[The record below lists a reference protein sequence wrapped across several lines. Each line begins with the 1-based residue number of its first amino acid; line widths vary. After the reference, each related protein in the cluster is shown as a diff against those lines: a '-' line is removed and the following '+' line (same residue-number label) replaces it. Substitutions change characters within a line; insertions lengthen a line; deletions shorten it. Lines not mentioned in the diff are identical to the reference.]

1 MQVRRRQTEMIQ
13 RVQILLRLVQLAL
26 LLVVVLGYWSVQ
38 IKDGGTYRE
47 LAENNRL
54 RRLRIE
60 APRGVIRDRTGR
72 PLVENVPG
80 YSLLID
86 RSRSADLSASLRFAA
101 GVLEETPEDLEALVR
116 RYQHLPLSRPIKL
129 ASGLSLNEVTRLSA
143 SFYEHREFEIDVDS
157 RRLYRYGL
165 HTAHL
170 VGYLGE
176 VSPSELLKHEDLY
189 KSGDRVGKR
198 GIEQRYDALLRG
210 KNGAQLV
217 VVDSRGQEVQ
227 ELEKEPAVAGSDL
240 TLTIDLALQQRAAEI
255 FEERVAKPEEKPAAT
270 SGILQAEDEAEE
282 GPDSLVG
289 TVVALDPKNGDVLA
303 LYSAPAYDPNIFTR
317 RLNRQ
322 EWQNLIENPYHP
334 LQNRALQNA
343 YPPGSVFKIVTA
355 LTALEKGVVDPSF
368 SVFCAGY
375 SIVYGNRFRCHKQ
388 GGHGTMNL
396 RSAIK
401 NSCNVY
407 FHALGQRL
415 QIDTLAE
422 SARRFGLGKVS
433 GIDLE
438 GERAG
443 LVPDTRWAKERRK
456 QPWYPGET
464 ISVVTGQ
471 GPILTTPIQIAVMMA
486 AVANGGYLVE
496 PRLYRDKNTPATPP
510 APIGISATNLALV
523 REALWAVVNDGGT
536 AGSAR
541 VPGLD
546 IAGKTGTAQVVRQET
561 WTSNDQLQAEE
572 RDHAWFASFAP
583 AHDPQIVIVVFVEH
597 GGGGSKAA
605 APIAKA
611 LYEKFFESHLAHLA
625 APAAAAP

>member
-1 MQVRRRQTEMIQ
+1 MQVRRRQTEMIN
-13 RVQILLRLVQLAL
+13 RVQFLLRLVQVGL
-26 LLVVVLGYWSVQ
+26 LLVIVGYWSVQ
-38 IKDGGTYRE
+38 IKGGSTFRE

-60 APRGVIRDRTGR
+60 APRGVIRDRVGR

-80 YSLLID
+80 YSLMID
-86 RSRSADLSASLRFAA
+86 RSRAADVGESLRFAA
-101 GVLEETPEDLEALVR
+101 GVLGETPADLEAIVR
-116 RYQHLPLSRPIKL
+116 RYQNLPPSRPIKL
-129 ASGLSLNEVTRLSA
+129 AAGLSLNEVTQLSA
-143 SFYEHREFEIDVDS
+143 SFYEHKEFEIDVDS

-176 VSPSELLKHEDLY
+176 VSPSELERADGLY
-189 KSGDRVGKR
+189 RPGDRVGKR
-198 GIEQRYDALLRG
+198 GIEQRYDPLLRG

-227 ELEKEPAVAGSDL
+227 ELEKEPAQAGSDL
-240 TLTIDLALQQRAAEI
+240 TLTLDLALQQRAAEL
-255 FEERVAKPEEKPAAT
+255 FEERSEITRKALGETIVEGEEEK
-270 SGILQAEDEAEE
+270 
-282 GPDSLVG
+282 SLVG

-303 LYSAPAYDPNIFTR
+303 LVSSPAYDPNIFTR

-322 EWQNLIENPYHP
+322 EWQDLIENPYHP
-334 LQNRALQNA
+334 LQNRAIQNA
-343 YPPGSVFKIVTA
+343 FPPGSVFKIVTA
-355 LTALEKGVVDPSF
+355 LTALDKGVIDPNF
-368 SVFCAGY
+368 SVFCPGY

-415 QIDTLAE
+415 SIDTLAE
-422 SARRFGLGKVS
+422 SARRFGLGKIT

-438 GERAG
+438 GERSG

-456 QPWYPGET
+456 MPWYPGET

-486 AVANGGYLVE
+486 AVANGGYRVE
-496 PRLYRDKNTPATPP
+496 PRLFRDPQNPAP
-510 APIGISATNLALV
+510 APQPIGIAPQHLAAV
-523 REALWAVVNDGGT
+523 RDALWAVVQEGTGG
-536 AGSAR
+536 AAR

-546 IAGKTGTAQVVRQET
+546 IAGKTGTAQVIRQET
-561 WTSNDQLQAEE
+561 WTSNDQLDAEE

-583 AHDPQIVIVVFVEH
+583 VNDPKIVIVVFVEH
-597 GGGGSKAA
+597 GGGGSRAA

-611 LYEKFFESHLAHLA
+611 LYEKFFESDLAHRA
-625 APAAAAP
+625 APAATAP

>member
-1 MQVRRRQTEMIQ
+1 MQVRSRQTEMIS
-13 RVQILLRLVQLAL
+13 RVTWLLRAVQVA
-26 LLVVVLGYWSVQ
+26 LVVVVIGYWSVQ
-38 IKDGGTYRE
+38 VKGGSTFRE

-60 APRGVIRDRTGR
+60 APRGVIRDRHGR

-80 YSLLID
+80 YSLMID
-86 RSRSADLSASLRFAA
+86 RSRSADLPASLHFAA
-101 GVLEETPEDLEALVR
+101 GVLGETPEDLEAIVR
-116 RYQHLPLSRPIKL
+116 RYQNLPLSRPIKL
-129 ASGLSLNEVTRLSA
+129 ATGLSLNEVTQLSA
-143 SFYEHREFEIDVDS
+143 SFYEHKEFEIDVDS

-170 VGYLGE
+170 IGYLGE
-176 VSPSELLKHEDLY
+176 VSPAELARTEGFY
-189 KSGDRVGKR
+189 KPGDRVGKR
-198 GIEQRYDALLRG
+198 GIEQRYDAQLRG

-227 ELEKEPAVAGSDL
+227 ELEKEPAQSGSDL
-240 TLTIDLALQQRAAEI
+240 TLTLDLDLQQRAAEL
-255 FEERVAKPEEKPAAT
+255 FEERGEA
-270 SGILQAEDEAEE
+270 QAEANGEE
-282 GPDSLVG
+282 PQSLVG
-289 TVVALDPKNGDVLA
+289 TVVALDPRNGDVLA
-303 LYSAPAYDPNIFTR
+303 LVAAPAYDPNIFTR

-322 EWQNLIENPYHP
+322 EWQDLIENPYHP
-334 LQNRALQNA
+334 LQNRAIQNA
-343 YPPGSVFKIVTA
+343 FPPGSVFKIVTA
-355 LTALEKGVVDPSF
+355 LTALEKGVIDPNF
-368 SVFCAGY
+368 SVFCPGY

-396 RSAIK
+396 RSAFK

-422 SARRFGLGKVS
+422 SARRFGFGKLT

-456 QPWYPGET
+456 MPWYPGET

-471 GPILTTPIQIAVMMA
+471 GPILTTPMQIAVMLA
-486 AVANGGYLVE
+486 EVANGGYRIE
-496 PRLYRDKNTPATPP
+496 PRLYRDPSAP
-510 APIGISATNLALV
+510 APAREPIGFSPQNLALV

-536 AGSAR
+536 GNAAK

-546 IAGKTGTAQVVRQET
+546 IAGKTGTAQVIRQET
-561 WTSNDQLQAEE
+561 WTTNDQLAAEE

-583 AHDPQIVIVVFVEH
+583 VNDPKIVIVVFVEH
-597 GGGGSKAA
+597 GGGGSRAA

-611 LYEKFFESHLAHLA
+611 LYEKFFESDLAHRA

>member
-1 MQVRRRQTEMIQ
+1 MQVRSRQTEMIN
-13 RVQILLRLVQLAL
+13 RVAWLLRAVQVA
-26 LLVVVLGYWSVQ
+26 LVVVVIGYWSVQ
-38 IKDGGTYRE
+38 IKGGSTFRE

-60 APRGVIRDRTGR
+60 APRGVIRDRHGR

-80 YSLLID
+80 YSLMID
-86 RSRSADLSASLRFAA
+86 RSRSADLPASLKFAA
-101 GVLEETPEDLEALVR
+101 DVLNETPEDLEAIVR
-116 RYQHLPLSRPIKL
+116 RYQNLPLSRPIKL
-129 ASGLSLNEVTRLSA
+129 AAGLSLNEVTQLSA
-143 SFYEHREFEIDVDS
+143 SFYEHKEFEIDVDS

-170 VGYLGE
+170 IGYLGE
-176 VSPSELLKHEDLY
+176 VSPAELARTEGFY
-189 KSGDRVGKR
+189 KPGDRVGKR
-198 GIEQRYDALLRG
+198 GIEQRYDPQLRG

-227 ELEKEPAVAGSDL
+227 ELEKEPAQAGSDL
-240 TLTIDLALQQRAAEI
+240 TLTIDLALQQRAAEL
-255 FEERVAKPEEKPAAT
+255 FEERGEAQTPEGEEP
-270 SGILQAEDEAEE
+270 QA
-282 GPDSLVG
+282 LVG
-289 TVVALDPKNGDVLA
+289 TVVALDPRNGDVLA
-303 LYSAPAYDPNIFTR
+303 MVAAPAYDPNIFTR

-322 EWQNLIENPYHP
+322 EWQDLIENPYHP
-334 LQNRALQNA
+334 LQNRAIQNA
-343 YPPGSVFKIVTA
+343 FPPGSVFKIVTA
-355 LTALEKGVVDPSF
+355 LTALEKGVVDPNF
-368 SVFCAGY
+368 SVFCPGY

-396 RSAIK
+396 RSAFK

-422 SARRFGLGKVS
+422 SARKFGFGRLT

-456 QPWYPGET
+456 MPWYPGET

-471 GPILTTPIQIAVMMA
+471 GPILTTPMQIAVMLA
-486 AVANGGYLVE
+486 EVANGGYRVA
-496 PRLYRDKNTPATPP
+496 PRLYRDPAAPEPP
-510 APIGISATNLALV
+510 REPIGFSPQNLALV

-536 AGSAR
+536 GNAAK

-546 IAGKTGTAQVVRQET
+546 IAGKTGTAQVIRQET
-561 WTSNDQLQAEE
+561 WTTNDQLAAED

-583 AHDPQIVIVVFVEH
+583 VNDPKIVIVVFVEH
-597 GGGGSKAA
+597 GGGGSRAA

-611 LYEKFFESHLAHLA
+611 LYEKFFESDLAHRA

>member
-1 MQVRRRQTEMIQ
+1 MQVRSRQTEMIS
-13 RVQILLRLVQLAL
+13 RVTWLLRAVQVA
-26 LLVVVLGYWSVQ
+26 LVVVVIGYWSVQ
-38 IKDGGTYRE
+38 VKGGSTFRE

-60 APRGVIRDRTGR
+60 APRGVIRDRHGR

-80 YSLLID
+80 YSLMID
-86 RSRSADLSASLRFAA
+86 RSRAADLETSLHFAA
-101 GVLEETPEDLEALVR
+101 GVLGETQEDLEAIVR
-116 RYQHLPLSRPIKL
+116 RYQNLPLSRPIKL
-129 ASGLSLNEVTRLSA
+129 ATGLSLNEVTQLSA
-143 SFYEHREFEIDVDS
+143 SFYEHKEFEIDVDS

-170 VGYLGE
+170 IGYLGE
-176 VSPSELLKHEDLY
+176 VSPAELARTEGFY
-189 KSGDRVGKR
+189 KPGDRVGKR
-198 GIEQRYDALLRG
+198 GIEQRYDPQLRG

-227 ELEKEPAVAGSDL
+227 ELEKEPAQAGSDL
-240 TLTIDLALQQRAAEI
+240 TLTIDLELQQRAAEL
-255 FEERVAKPEEKPAAT
+255 FEERGEA
-270 SGILQAEDEAEE
+270 QAEAKGEEAQ
-282 GPDSLVG
+282 SLVG
-289 TVVALDPKNGDVLA
+289 TVVALDPRNGDVLA
-303 LYSAPAYDPNIFTR
+303 LVAAPAYDPNIFTR

-322 EWQNLIENPYHP
+322 EWQDLIENPYHP
-334 LQNRALQNA
+334 LQNRAIQNA
-343 YPPGSVFKIVTA
+343 FPPGSVFKIVTA
-355 LTALEKGVVDPSF
+355 LTALEKGVIDPDF
-368 SVFCAGY
+368 SVFCPGY

-396 RSAIK
+396 RSAFK

-422 SARRFGLGKVS
+422 SARRFGFGKIT

-456 QPWYPGET
+456 MPWYPGET

-471 GPILTTPIQIAVMMA
+471 GPILTTPMQIAVMMA
-486 AVANGGYLVE
+486 EVANGGYRVE
-496 PRLYRDKNTPATPP
+496 PRLYRDPQAPVPARES
-510 APIGISATNLALV
+510 IGFSPQNLALV

-536 AGSAR
+536 GNAAK

-546 IAGKTGTAQVVRQET
+546 IAGKTGTAQVIRQET
-561 WTSNDQLQAEE
+561 WTTNDQLAAED

-583 AHDPQIVIVVFVEH
+583 VNDPKIVIVVFVEH
-597 GGGGSKAA
+597 GGGGSRAA

-611 LYEKFFESHLAHLA
+611 LYEKFFESDLAHRA
-625 APAAAAP
+625 APAAIAP

>member
-1 MQVRRRQTEMIQ
+1 MQVRSRQTEMIN
-13 RVQILLRLVQLAL
+13 RVTWLVRAVQVA
-26 LLVVVLGYWSVQ
+26 LVVVVIGYWSVQ
-38 IKDGGTYRE
+38 IKGGSTFRE

-60 APRGVIRDRTGR
+60 APRGVIRDRHGR

-80 YSLLID
+80 YSLMID
-86 RSRSADLSASLRFAA
+86 RSRAADLPASLKFAA
-101 GVLEETPEDLEALVR
+101 DVLNETPEDLEAIVR
-116 RYQHLPLSRPIKL
+116 RYQNLPLSRPIKL
-129 ASGLSLNEVTRLSA
+129 AAGLSLNEVTQLSA
-143 SFYEHREFEIDVDS
+143 SFYEHKEFEIDVDS

-170 VGYLGE
+170 IGYLGE
-176 VSPSELLKHEDLY
+176 VSPAELAKTEGFY
-189 KSGDRVGKR
+189 KPGDRVGKR
-198 GIEQRYDALLRG
+198 GIEQRYDPQLRG

-227 ELEKEPAVAGSDL
+227 ELEKEPAQAGSDL
-240 TLTIDLALQQRAAEI
+240 TLTIDLALQQRAAEL
-255 FEERVAKPEEKPAAT
+255 FEERGEAQTPEGEEP
-270 SGILQAEDEAEE
+270 QA
-282 GPDSLVG
+282 LVG
-289 TVVALDPKNGDVLA
+289 TVVALDPRNGDVLA
-303 LYSAPAYDPNIFTR
+303 MVAAPAYDPNIFTR

-322 EWQNLIENPYHP
+322 EWQDLIENPYHP
-334 LQNRALQNA
+334 LQNRAIQNA
-343 YPPGSVFKIVTA
+343 FPPGSVFKIVTA
-355 LTALEKGVVDPSF
+355 LTALEKGVVDPNF
-368 SVFCAGY
+368 SVFCPGY

-396 RSAIK
+396 RSAFK

-415 QIDTLAE
+415 PIDTLAE
-422 SARRFGLGKVS
+422 SARKFGFGRLT

-456 QPWYPGET
+456 MPWYPGET

-471 GPILTTPIQIAVMMA
+471 GPILTTPMQIAVMLA
-486 AVANGGYLVE
+486 EVANGGYRIE
-496 PRLYRDKNTPATPP
+496 PRLYRDPNAPEKPRE
-510 APIGISATNLALV
+510 PIGFSPQNLALV
-523 REALWAVVNDGGT
+523 RDALWAVVNDGGT
-536 AGSAR
+536 GNAAK

-546 IAGKTGTAQVVRQET
+546 IAGKTGTAQVIRQET
-561 WTSNDQLQAEE
+561 WTTNEQLAAED

-583 AHDPQIVIVVFVEH
+583 VNDPKIVIVVFVEH
-597 GGGGSKAA
+597 GGGGSRAA

-611 LYEKFFESHLAHLA
+611 LYEKFFESDLAHRA
-625 APAAAAP
+625 ASAAAAP

>member
-1 MQVRRRQTEMIQ
+1 MIQ

-26 LLVVVLGYWSVQ
+26 VLVVVGYWSVQ

-86 RSRSADLSASLRFAA
+86 RSRAVDLPASLRFAA
-101 GVLEETPEDLEALVR
+101 GVLDETPEDLEALVR
-116 RYQHLPLSRPIKL
+116 RYQNLPLSRPIKL
-129 ASGLSLNEVTRLSA
+129 ATGLSLNEVTRLSA
-143 SFYEHREFEIDVDS
+143 SFYEHQEFEIDVDS

-176 VSPSELLKHEDLY
+176 VSPSELLRGEDLY

-255 FEERVAKPEEKPAAT
+255 FEERADEPLYGQPPPSDETTADGTPAKEDPET
-270 SGILQAEDEAEE
+270 
-282 GPDSLVG
+282 LVG

-303 LYSAPAYDPNIFTR
+303 LFSAPAYDPNIFTR

-322 EWQNLIENPYHP
+322 EWQDLIENPYHP

-368 SVFCAGY
+368 SVSCPGY

-388 GGHGTMNL
+388 GGHGVMNL

-422 SARRFGLGKVS
+422 SARRFGLGKLS

-496 PRLYRDKNTPATPP
+496 PRLYRDKNAPSAPP
-510 APIGISATNLALV
+510 SAIGISAANMALM
-523 REALWAVVNDGGT
+523 REALWATVNEGGT
-536 AGSAR
+536 ASSAR

>member
-1 MQVRRRQTEMIQ
+1 MQVRRRQNEMIT

-26 LLVVVLGYWSVQ
+26 LLVVVGYWSVQ
-38 IKDGGTYRE
+38 VKEGATFRE

-80 YSLLID
+80 YSLMID
-86 RSRSADLSASLRFAA
+86 RSRAVDVEASLAFAA
-101 GVLEETPEDLEALVR
+101 GVLGETPADLEAIVR
-116 RYQHLPLSRPIKL
+116 RYQHLPVSRPIKL
-129 ASGLSLNEVTRLSA
+129 ATGLSLNEVTQLSA
-143 SFYEHREFEIDVDS
+143 SFYEHKEFEIDVDS

-170 VGYLGE
+170 IGYLGE
-176 VSPSELLKHEDLY
+176 VSPAELLRSDGLY
-189 KSGDRVGKR
+189 RAGDRVGKR
-198 GIEQRYDALLRG
+198 GVEQRYDAQLRG

-227 ELEKEPAVAGSDL
+227 ELEKEPAEAGSDI

-255 FEERVAKPEEKPAAT
+255 FEER
-270 SGILQAEDEAEE
+270 GEAVE
-282 GPDSLVG
+282 GQENTGLVG
-289 TVVALDPKNGDVLA
+289 TVVALDPRTGDVLA
-303 LYSAPAYDPNIFTR
+303 LLSAPGYDPNIFTR

-322 EWQNLIENPYHP
+322 EWQDLIENPYHP

-355 LTALEKGVVDPSF
+355 LTALERGVVDPSF
-368 SVFCAGY
+368 SVFCPGY
-375 SIVYGNRFRCHKQ
+375 SIVYGNRFRCWKK

-396 RSAIK
+396 KSAIK

-422 SARRFGLGKVS
+422 SARRFGLGRLT

-456 QPWYPGET
+456 LPWYPGET

-471 GPILTTPIQIAVMMA
+471 GPILTTPLQIAVMMA
-486 AVANGGYLVE
+486 AVANGGYRVE
-496 PRLYRDKNTPATPP
+496 PRLYRDPAAP
-510 APIGISATNLALV
+510 AKAPEPIGISPQNLAVV
-523 REALWAVVNDGGT
+523 REALWGVVNDGGT
-536 AGSAR
+536 ASAAK

-546 IAGKTGTAQVVRQET
+546 IAGKTGTAQVIRQET
-561 WTSNDQLQAEE
+561 WTSNDQLAAEE

-583 AHDPQIVIVVFVEH
+583 VSDPKIVIVVFVEH

-611 LYEKFFESHLAHLA
+611 LYEKFFEHDLAHRA
-625 APAAAAP
+625 AAAAPAP

>member
-1 MQVRRRQTEMIQ
+1 MQVRRRQTEMIN
-13 RVQILLRLVQLAL
+13 RVQFLLRLVQVGL
-26 LLVVVLGYWSVQ
+26 LLVIVGYWSVQ
-38 IKDGGTYRE
+38 IKGGSTFRE

-60 APRGVIRDRTGR
+60 APRGVIRDRVGR

-80 YSLLID
+80 YSLMID
-86 RSRSADLSASLRFAA
+86 RSRAADVGESLRFAA
-101 GVLEETPEDLEALVR
+101 GVLGETPADLEAIVR
-116 RYQHLPLSRPIKL
+116 RYQNLPPSRPIKL
-129 ASGLSLNEVTRLSA
+129 AAGLSLNEVTQLSA
-143 SFYEHREFEIDVDS
+143 SFYEHKEFEIDVDS

-176 VSPSELLKHEDLY
+176 VSPSELERADGLY
-189 KSGDRVGKR
+189 RPGDRVGKR
-198 GIEQRYDALLRG
+198 GIEQRYDPLLRG

-227 ELEKEPAVAGSDL
+227 ELEKEPAQAGSDL
-240 TLTIDLALQQRAAEI
+240 TLTLDLALQQRAAEL
-255 FEERVAKPEEKPAAT
+255 FEERSEITRKALGETIVEGEEEK
-270 SGILQAEDEAEE
+270 
-282 GPDSLVG
+282 SLVG

-303 LYSAPAYDPNIFTR
+303 LVSSPAYDPNLFTR

-322 EWQNLIENPYHP
+322 EWQDLIENPYHP
-334 LQNRALQNA
+334 LQNRAIQNA
-343 YPPGSVFKIVTA
+343 FPPGSVFKIVTA
-355 LTALEKGVVDPSF
+355 LTALDKGVIDPNF
-368 SVFCAGY
+368 SVFCPGY

-415 QIDTLAE
+415 SIDTLAE
-422 SARRFGLGKVS
+422 SARRFGLGKIT

-438 GERAG
+438 GERSG

-456 QPWYPGET
+456 MPWYPGET

-486 AVANGGYLVE
+486 AVANGGYRVE
-496 PRLYRDKNTPATPP
+496 PRLFRDPQNPAP
-510 APIGISATNLALV
+510 APQPIGIAPQHLAAV
-523 REALWAVVNDGGT
+523 RDALWAVVQEGTGG
-536 AGSAR
+536 AAR

-546 IAGKTGTAQVVRQET
+546 IAGKTGTAQVIRQET
-561 WTSNDQLQAEE
+561 WTSNDQLDAEE

-583 AHDPQIVIVVFVEH
+583 VNDPKIVIVVFVEH
-597 GGGGSKAA
+597 GGGGSRAA

-611 LYEKFFESHLAHLA
+611 LYEKFFESDLAHRA
-625 APAAAAP
+625 APAATAP

>member
-1 MQVRRRQTEMIQ
+1 MQVRRRQTEMIN
-13 RVQILLRLVQLAL
+13 RVQFLLRVVQVLVV
-26 LLVVVLGYWSVQ
+26 LVVVGYWSVQ
-38 IKDGGTYRE
+38 VKGGSTFRE

-60 APRGVIRDRTGR
+60 APRGVIRDREGR

-80 YSLLID
+80 YSLMID
-86 RSRSADLSASLRFAA
+86 RSRALDVGASLRFAA
-101 GVLEETPEDLEALVR
+101 EVLGEAPADLEAIVR
-116 RYQHLPLSRPIKL
+116 RYQNLPPSRPIKL
-129 ASGLSLNEVTRLSA
+129 AAGLSLNEVTQLSA
-143 SFYEHREFEIDVDS
+143 SFYEHKEFEIDVDS

-170 VGYLGE
+170 IGYLGE
-176 VSPSELLKHEDLY
+176 VSPAELLRGEGLY
-189 KSGDRVGKR
+189 RPSDRVGKR
-198 GIEQRYDALLRG
+198 GIEQRYDPQLRG

-227 ELEKEPAVAGSDL
+227 ELEKEPAQAGSDL
-240 TLTIDLALQQRAAEI
+240 TLTLDLDLQQRAAEL
-255 FEERVAKPEEKPAAT
+255 FEERGEAAHDAST
-270 SGILQAEDEAEE
+270 PDGTADDGEDH
-282 GPDSLVG
+282 SLVG
-289 TVVALDPKNGDVLA
+289 TVVALDPRNGDVLA
-303 LYSAPAYDPNIFTR
+303 LVSAPAYDPNIFTR

-322 EWQNLIENPYHP
+322 EWQDLIENPYHP
-334 LQNRALQNA
+334 LQNRAIQNA
-343 YPPGSVFKIVTA
+343 FPPGSVFKIITA
-355 LTALEKGVVDPSF
+355 LTALEKRVVDPNF
-368 SVFCAGY
+368 SVFCPGY

-396 RSAIK
+396 RSAFK

-422 SARRFGLGKVS
+422 TARRFGFGRLT

-456 QPWYPGET
+456 MPWYPGET

-471 GPILTTPIQIAVMMA
+471 GPILTTPMQIAVMMA
-486 AVANGGYLVE
+486 EVANGGYRVE
-496 PRLYRDKNTPATPP
+496 PRLYRDPQNP
-510 APIGISATNLALV
+510 APPPEPLGVSPQNLALV

-536 AGSAR
+536 GNAAK

-561 WTSNDQLQAEE
+561 WTTNDQLAAEE

-583 AHDPQIVIVVFVEH
+583 VNDPKIVIVVFVEH
-597 GGGGSKAA
+597 GGGGSRAA

-611 LYEKFFESHLAHLA
+611 LYEKFFESDLAHR
-625 APAAAAP
+625 AAAAATAP

>member
-1 MQVRRRQTEMIQ
+1 MQARRRQTDMIR
-13 RVQILLRLVQLAL
+13 RVQVLLRLAQAAL
-26 LLVVVLGYWSVQ
+26 LLVVVGYWSVQ
-38 IKDGGTYRE
+38 IKNGANFRE

-54 RRLRIE
+54 RRLRID

-72 PLVENVPG
+72 PIVENAPG
-80 YSLLID
+80 YSLIID
-86 RSRSADLSASLRFAA
+86 RSRTTNLDASLEFASTVLGETA
-101 GVLEETPEDLEALVR
+101 GDLEAIVR

-129 ASGLSLNEVTRLSA
+129 ASGLSLNEVTQLAA
-143 SFYEHREFEIDVDS
+143 SFYEHREFEIDVES

-176 VSPSELLKHEDLY
+176 VSPTELQRADGLY
-189 KSGDRVGKR
+189 KQGDRVGKR
-198 GIEQRYDALLRG
+198 GIEQRYDEQLRG

-227 ELEKEPAVAGSDL
+227 ELEKEPALAGADL
-240 TLTIDLALQQRAAEI
+240 TLTIDLALQQRAAEL
-255 FEERVAKPEEKPAAT
+255 FEVSGVAGVGEEKA
-270 SGILQAEDEAEE
+270 D
-282 GPDSLVG
+282 LVG

-303 LYSAPAYDPNIFTR
+303 MVSAPAFDPNIFTR

-322 EWQNLIENPYHP
+322 EWQDLIENPFHP
-334 LQNRALQNA
+334 LQNRAIQNA

-355 LTALEKGVVDPSF
+355 LTALEQGVIDPNF
-368 SVFCAGY
+368 SVFCPGY
-375 SIVYGNRFRCHKQ
+375 SIIYGNRFRCAKR

-415 QIDTLAE
+415 QIDVLAA
-422 SARRFGLGKVS
+422 SARSFGLGGLT
-433 GIDLE
+433 GIDLG

-456 QPWYPGET
+456 MPWYPGET

-471 GPILTTPIQIAVMMA
+471 GPILTTPIQIAVMMS

-496 PRLYRDKNTPATPP
+496 PRLYRDPAAP
-510 APIGISATNLALV
+510 APAPHPIGIKPANLALV

-536 AGSAR
+536 AGVAR

-561 WTSNDQLQAEE
+561 WTDNSQLQAED

-583 AHDPQIVIVVFVEH
+583 AGDPKIVIVVFVEH
-597 GGGGSKAA
+597 GGHGSRTA

-611 LYEKFFESHLAHLA
+611 LYEKFFESDLAHR
-625 APAAAAP
+625 AAAAATAP

>member
-1 MQVRRRQTEMIQ
+1 MQVRRRQTEMIT
-13 RVQILLRLVQLAL
+13 RVQWLLRLIQAAL
-26 LLVVVLGYWSVQ
+26 LLVVVGYWSVQ
-38 IKDGGTYRE
+38 VKQGGTFRE

-54 RRLRIE
+54 RRLRID

-80 YSLLID
+80 YSLMFD
-86 RSRSADLSASLRFAA
+86 RSRAADVPASLAFAA
-101 GVLEETPEDLEALVR
+101 EVLGETPVDLEAIVR

-129 ASGLSLNEVTRLSA
+129 AAGLSLNEVTQLSA
-143 SFYEHREFEIDVDS
+143 SFYEHKEFEIDVDS

-170 VGYLGE
+170 IGYLGE
-176 VSPSELLKHEDLY
+176 VSPSELVRGEGLY
-189 KSGDRVGKR
+189 KPGDRVGKR
-198 GIEQRYDALLRG
+198 GIEQRYDPLLRG

-227 ELEKEPAVAGSDL
+227 ELEKEPAQSGSDL
-240 TLTIDLALQQRAAEI
+240 TLTIDLALQQRAAEL
-255 FEERVAKPEEKPAAT
+255 FEERGEAQGAPE
-270 SGILQAEDEAEE
+270 GEE
-282 GPDSLVG
+282 PQSLVG
-289 TVVALDPKNGDVLA
+289 TVVALDPRNGDVLA
-303 LYSAPAYDPNIFTR
+303 LVSAPAYDPNIFTR

-322 EWQNLIENPYHP
+322 EWQDLIENPFHP
-334 LQNRALQNA
+334 LQNRAIQNA
-343 YPPGSVFKIVTA
+343 FPPGSVFKIITA
-355 LTALEKGVVDPSF
+355 MTALEKGVIDPNF
-368 SVFCAGY
+368 TVFCPGY
-375 SIVYGNRFRCHKQ
+375 SIIYGNRFRCHKK

-396 RSAIK
+396 RSAFM

-415 QIDTLAE
+415 QIDTVAE
-422 SARRFGLGKVS
+422 MARRFGFGRLS

-471 GPILTTPIQIAVMMA
+471 GPILTTPMQIAVMMA
-486 AVANGGYLVE
+486 AVANGGYRVE
-496 PRLYRDKNTPATPP
+496 PRLYRDPKNP
-510 APIGISATNLALV
+510 APAPEPLGVHAQNLALV
-523 REALWAVVNDGGT
+523 RDALWAVVNDGGT
-536 AGSAR
+536 GNAAK

-546 IAGKTGTAQVVRQET
+546 IAGKTGTAQVIRQET
-561 WTSNDQLQAEE
+561 WTSNDQLAAED

-583 AHDPQIVIVVFVEH
+583 AHDPKIVIVVFVEH
-597 GGGGSKAA
+597 GGGGSRAA

-611 LYEKFFESHLAHLA
+611 LYEKFFESDLAHRA
-625 APAAAAP
+625 APAATAP